1 MSKLCWSSGALGCRV
16 STHVAVDAG
25 PRPSGREEGS
35 LRRPA
40 AIAVEEPREREEIV
54 RKIALLLLPEFSN
67 FGVAAVTEPLFVA
80 NWLAQATVF
89 EWQTISDDGKPV
101 RASNGSDIPVDGDL
115 TLAAGCASLFVL
127 ASFDPARTAR
137 SRARTRWLKRIA
149 RTGAELVGIEN
160 GSLALAEAGL
170 LDQHAAAVHWDNL
183 AGFQELF
190 PKIRIAQSLFSFSNN
205 RVTCA
210 GAAAI
215 LDMMIA
221 WMAHHA
227 DAQTSTEVARHL
239 LLTSRRDSRHS
250 DPAAA
255 QDPLVARA
263 RAIMQAHVDEP
274 LSCDTIAQQL
284 GLSLRQLERRF
295 KQQSGQTLHSEYMLV
310 RVEKA
315 HQYLQQTTLSVTEVS
330 TLAGFT
336 SVEYFSKVY
345 RRVFGLLPSKD
356 RRQSTDA
363 PVFRQRPKRKPL

>member
-1 MSKLCWSSGALGCRV
+1 
-16 STHVAVDAG
+16 
-25 PRPSGREEGS
+25 
-35 LRRPA
+35 
-40 AIAVEEPREREEIV
+40 V
-54 RKIALLLLPEFSN
+54 RKLALLLLPEFSN
-67 FGVAAVTEPLFVA
+67 FGLSAVTEPLFVA
-80 NWLAQATVF
+80 NWLAQDTVF
-89 EWQTISDDGKPV
+89 EWRTVSDDGKPV
-101 RASNGSDIPVDGDL
+101 RASNGGIVSVDGDL
-115 TLAAGCASLFVL
+115 ALAAGCSSLFVL

-149 RTGAELVGIEN
+149 RTGVELVGIEN
-160 GSLALAEAGL
+160 GSLALAEADL

-190 PKIRIAQSLFSFSNN
+190 PKIRIAQSLFSFSHH

-221 WMAHHA
+221 WIAQHA
-227 DAQTSTEVARHL
+227 DAQTSSEVARHL
-239 LLTSRRDSRHS
+239 LLSAGRGSRHG
-250 DPAAA
+250 DPQST
-255 QDPLVARA
+255 QDAVVARA
-263 RAIMQAHVDEP
+263 RAIMQSHIDDP
-274 LSCDTIAQQL
+274 LPCEEVAQQV

-295 KQQSGQTLHSEYMLV
+295 EQQLGQTLHSEYMLV

-330 TLAGFT
+330 ALTGFT

-345 RRVFGLLPSKD
+345 RRVFGVPPSKD

-363 PVFRQRPKRKPL
+363 PVFRMKVPKRRSG